1 MDKLL
6 KTWQT
11 CLESVCALIEHMKV
25 MTANHILKTQLKQ
38 LTFLMYL
45 LTICFVGMIFSQKA
59 LINFK
64 YILQL
69 ISHPDCSKPFTT
81 FYSFVI
87 PTINPPIYPPS
98 AAGSAQQLSW
108 CFLSSLSILVP
119 SSIMLLLP
127 FFPSHTCIRHI
138 FYVIYLF
145 LLTLRKLCNII

>member
-1 MDKLL
+1 
-6 KTWQT
+6 
-11 CLESVCALIEHMKV
+11 
-25 MTANHILKTQLKQ
+25 
-38 LTFLMYL
+38 MYL

-98 AAGSAQQLSW
+98 AAGSSWQLFW
-108 CFLSSLSILVP
+108 
-119 SSIMLLLP
+119 LLLD
-127 FFPSHTCIRHI
+127 
-138 FYVIYLF
+138 LF
-145 LLTLRKLCNII
+145 LFSSPPFLCRTGCTCFVWSGWLSLLLFHTAVLWLFCTIFAFSSWQIISQIPSYSFRSSSF